1 MISESNMTYINFLI
15 GFVVTPIIILLIWLL
30 YQRQKGNWRP
40 YLISFPISYSFLLLA
55 TLATLYTTPWDNYLV
70 ATWVWWYDPARVLG
84 VTIGWVPV
92 EEYLFF
98 MLQPV
103 LGGLF
108 LLYLFSRKLN
118 DLPGQSSPEEHRTN
132 QDQLR
137 GIRFRRWSLVIALI
151 IWIAALASLMIGVPG
166 TIYLGLELAWAMPVI
181 VLQLAFGGD
190 IIWQQRRK
198 VVFAITL
205 LTIYLSAA
213 DALAIQS
220 GVWTINP
227 MKSLGVL
234 IGGILPVEEFVFFLL
249 TNTMVAF
256 GFVLV
261 WAPQSHVRLRAIWS
275 KIRSQDQGAALQS
288 ESQIS
293 K

>member
-1 MISESNMTYINFLI
+1 MTYINFLI

-70 ATWVWWYDPARVLG
+70 ATRVWWYDPARVLG
-84 VTIGWVPV
+84 STIGWVPV

-137 GIRFRRWSLVIALI
+137 GFRFRRWSLVIALS
-151 IWIAALASLMIGVPG
+151 IWIAALASLMIGVPR
-166 TIYLGLELAWAMPVI
+166 TIYLGLELAWALPVI

-198 VVFAITL
+198 VVLAITL

-227 MKSLGVL
+227 MKSLGIFL
-234 IGGILPVEEFVFFLL
+234 GGLLPAEEFVFFLL
-249 TNTMVAF
+249 TNIMVAF
-256 GFVLV
+256 GFVLIWV
-261 WAPQSHVRLRAIWS
+261 PQSLARSKDIWS
-275 KIRSQDQGAALQS
+275 HIRAWRQKATLQQDL
-288 ESQIS
+288 
-293 K
+293 

>member
-1 MISESNMTYINFLI
+1 MTYLNFLI
-15 GFVVTPIIILLIWLL
+15 GFVMTPIIILLIWLL
-30 YQRQKGNWRP
+30 YQRQKGNWQP
-40 YLISFPISYSFLLLA
+40 YLIRFPISYSFLLLA

-70 ATWVWWYDPARVLG
+70 ATRVWWYDPARVLG
-84 VTIGWVPV
+84 ITIGWVPV

-118 DLPGQSSPEEHRTN
+118 ILPGRSSAEEYGTN
-132 QDQLR
+132 RDEFR
-137 GIRFRRWSLVIALI
+137 GLRFRKWSLGIALI
-151 IWIAALASLMIGVPG
+151 IWIATLASLMIGVPG

-181 VLQLAFGGD
+181 ILQLAFGGD
-190 IIWQQRRK
+190 ILWQQRRK
-198 VVFAITL
+198 VVLAITL

-220 GVWTINP
+220 GVLTINP
-227 MKSLGVL
+227 MKSLGL
-234 IGGILPVEEFVFFLL
+234 LLGGILPVEEFVLFLL

-256 GFVLV
+256 GFVLI
-261 WAPQSHVRLRAIWS
+261 WAPQSHVRLKTIWS
-275 KIRSQDQGAALQS
+275 KIRSQDQGAALRQELR
-288 ESQIS
+288 ES
-293 K
+293 